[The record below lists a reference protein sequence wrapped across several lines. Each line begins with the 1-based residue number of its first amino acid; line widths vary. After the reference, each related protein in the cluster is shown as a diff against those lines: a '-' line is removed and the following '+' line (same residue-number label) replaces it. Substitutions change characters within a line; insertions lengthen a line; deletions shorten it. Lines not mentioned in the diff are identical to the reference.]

1 MRETWPLQ
9 TIWRPHGETRKT
21 RIGLIIKPRLV
32 PEPPPGVVGHPIS
45 KVRAT
50 LDKDAGVFTNLWHD
64 FQKHQLSTLF
74 EMSPSSMLLDH
85 VRLNL
90 KNSSLYLQPVLDI
103 LEGHRWRLGVSRQLQ
118 PNAIAIS
125 GCSVPS
131 LHNRISFFFP
141 SGLQVGLPPELQ
153 AASHLTHWIVL

>member
-1 MRETWPLQ
+1 MVTPEVQTAAFGLQVNKIRARWKRRRWWPNFRSQ
-9 TIWRPHGETRKT
+9 
-21 RIGLIIKPRLV
+21 
-32 PEPPPGVVGHPIS
+32 GHLGQGC
-45 KVRAT
+45 RA
-50 LDKDAGVFTNLWHD
+50 FYQPWHD
-64 FQKHQLSTLF
+64 FQKHQLSTLIIWFQTF
-74 EMSPSSMLLDH
+74 ETPPSSMLLDH
-85 VRLNL
+85 VRLNF
-90 KNSSLYLQPVLDI
+90 KKLQPFPPALVLDI
-103 LEGHRWRLGVSRQLQ
+103 LEGHRWHLGVSRQLW